1 MIKLKRNVKIRKQ
14 RETYLIS
21 IPKAMAEMMDI
32 KKGDTA
38 VVTYD
43 KDKLIVEMLKDNE

>member
-14 RETYLIS
+14 RETLLMS
-21 IPKAMAEMMDI
+21 IPKPIAEMMDI

-38 VVTYD
+38 VVTYEGN
-43 KDKLIVEMLKDNE
+43 KLIVEVIKDNE